1 MNTGI
6 PKTQQE
12 AMTKLAQMVGMAA
25 QIRSA
30 IDLLI
35 QYISADNLIANGFLL
50 EATLKVANQL
60 QCSMMDAREYVAR
73 RKQELDAELAQDNIG
88 LVDSGAVAVNGT
100 DPSVQH

>member
-1 MNTGI
+1 VNTEI

-73 RKQELDAELAQDNIG
+73 RKQELDAELAQDNID
-88 LVDSGAVAVNGT
+88 LVDSGIGLVDGI